1 MAIAINESKHEV
13 RIQIADENN
22 VVSDIV
28 CAPGA
33 TCEVPDYLV
42 VVQRPGARTLLDT
55 TTNGAMKVVSEVVKP
70 VAESEIKH
78 EAAPAKKGK

>member
-13 RIQIADENN
+13 RIQVADENN
-22 VVSDIV
+22 VVSYIV

-55 TTNGAMKVVSEVVKP
+55 TTNGAMKVAHEVVVP
-70 VAESEIKH
+70 VVEMETDQKV
-78 EAAPAKKGK
+78 APAKKGK